1 MVNLSRTLIGALALP
16 LLLSACGDQEVLL
29 EGERLELHTGAPVG
43 IGTETVNQALPLSLS
58 TAATNAAWTHVGG
71 NAQHNL
77 EHPALARDISPI
89 WSADIGA
96 GNGKRHRITA
106 DPVVSDGR
114 IYTLDAEAR
123 VMAHTTSGKP
133 LWSHDLTPSSDRS
146 NEASGGGLAVSGGTV
161 FVTSAFGTLTALEA
175 ASGET
180 IWTQDLESAATGAPT
195 VDNGVVYLVTRNSL
209 GWAIDAGNG
218 RILWQVLGTPSDS
231 GITGGPSPAVAGA
244 LVIFPF
250 SSGQLIAAVANTGTQ
265 AWAASVAG
273 GRTDRIFSRYSDL
286 TGDPVV
292 SGNVVYAGNHSG
304 RLAGFETATG
314 SSIWRANEGA
324 IGPVWLAGGS
334 LFVVSD
340 ENRLLRIDALTGEI
354 IWAEELPFFTKT
366 RIKRRKS
373 IYTHYGPVLAGGRLV
388 LVSDDGGMRQY
399 DPVTG
404 SLISNTELPD
414 GAATNPVV
422 AGGTMYLVTENGQ
435 LHAFR

>member
-1 MVNLSRTLIGALALP
+1 MVKFSKALIGALALP
-16 LLLSACGDQEVLL
+16 LLVAACGDQEVLL

-43 IGTETVNQALPLSLS
+43 VGTEVVNQSLPLSLS
-58 TAATNAAWTHVGG
+58 AATTNASWTHVGG
-71 NAQHNL
+71 NAQHHV
-77 EHPALARDISPI
+77 EHPALARDLSPV
-89 WSADIGA
+89 WSVDIGV

-106 DPVVSDGR
+106 DPVVADGR
-114 IYTLDAEAR
+114 IYTLDAEAG
-123 VMAHTTSGKP
+123 VTAHTTSGNF
-133 LWSHDLTPSSDRS
+133 LWNRDLTPASDRS

-161 FVTSAFGTLTALEA
+161 FVTSAFGFLTALEA
-175 ASGET
+175 ASGEVL
-180 IWTQDLESAATGAPT
+180 WTQDLEAAATGAPT

-209 GWAIDAGNG
+209 GWAIDANNG
-218 RILWQVLGTPSDS
+218 RILWQVLGSPSNS

-250 SSGQLIAAVANTGTQ
+250 ASGQMIAVVSNTGAQ

-286 TGDPVV
+286 TGDPLV
-292 SGNVVYAGNHSG
+292 SGNVVYAGNHTG
-304 RLAGFETATG
+304 RVAGFETATG

-334 LFVVSD
+334 LFMVSD
-340 ENRLLRIDALTGEI
+340 ENRLLRLGALTGEI
-354 IWAEELPFFTKT
+354 IWAQDLPFFTKT

-373 IYTHYGPVLAGGRLV
+373 IYNHYGPVLAGGRLI
-388 LVSDDGGMRQY
+388 LVSDDGGMRQF

-404 SLISNTELPD
+404 SLISNSELPD